1 MVRIEFFDPSG
12 SISPTQWHADRL
24 DTLDGKKIGFVTI
37 AEWQAFRTFPLLAA
51 MLKADFPDIELLPLD
66 AFPHGIASV
75 STEETAKL
83 IAASGVD
90 AVIIGNAA

>member
-1 MVRIEFFDPSG
+1 MVKIEFFDPSG
-12 SISPTQWHADRL
+12 SISPTHAHARRL

-51 MLKADFPDIELLPLD
+51 TLKADFPNAELLPLD
-66 AFPHGIASV
+66 TFPHGIAAV
-75 STEETAKL
+75 AKEETAKI

-90 AVIIGNAA
+90 AVVIGNAA